1 MIETNSRD
9 FRFATWALCL
19 GSAMIFANLHVVQ
32 ALLPTLAQQ
41 FQLSELQASWSLTI
55 TVLTLGLSLL
65 VYGPLSDAI
74 GRKPIMVVTMAGSVL
89 VTLALSQVES
99 YPMLLLLRGL
109 QGFFLGGLPA
119 IAIAYMGDEFTRKA
133 VVLAVGVY
141 ISANSLGGVTG
152 RMLGGFVGEHY
163 GWAAAFGVMGVVSAL
178 VVVAFVLLL
187 PKSRNFHAKPLHPVH
202 VMQDMGGH
210 LRNPVLLM
218 AYCIA
223 FGNFMV
229 FLNQYSYITF
239 VLADAPYHLSPHALG
254 MLFLTYLTGSFA
266 AAVSGR
272 VAQFLS
278 PPVGMALGVL
288 LLMCGSLLTLI
299 PNLLT
304 IVLGFMVSSFGFF
317 FTHSLASSW
326 VSHHALKAR
335 ASASSLYLVFYY
347 MGASAGGFLLAPFWA
362 WQGWLGI
369 VAGSLLVYSLT
380 LGCTL
385 WLHRWQE
392 MQGQQMSDSNP
403 CA

>member
-1 MIETNSRD
+1 MIESGSRE
-9 FRFATWALCL
+9 FRFATLALCL

-32 ALLPTLAQQ
+32 SLLPTLAQQ

-74 GRKPIMVVTMAGSVL
+74 GRKPIMVVTMAGAVL
-89 VTLALSQVES
+89 VTLGLSQVES

-152 RMLGGFVGEHY
+152 RILGGFVGEHY
-163 GWAAAFGVMGVVSAL
+163 GWAAAFAATGLLSAL
-178 VVVAFVLLL
+178 IVAVFVLLL
-187 PKSRNFHAKPLHPVH
+187 PKSQHFHPKPLHPLH
-202 VMQDMGGH
+202 VAQDMGGH
-210 LRNPVLLM
+210 LRNPVLL
-218 AYCIA
+218 AAFLIA

-266 AAVSGR
+266 AAISGR
-272 VAQFLS
+272 IVQYLS
-278 PPVGMALGVL
+278 APVGMALGIL
-288 LLMCGSLLTLI
+288 FLMAGSLLTLM
-299 PNLLT
+299 PSLSA
-304 IVLGFMVSSFGFF
+304 IVWGFMVSSFGFF
-317 FTHSLASSW
+317 LTHSLASGW
-326 VSHHALKAR
+326 VSQHALQAR

-347 MGASAGGFLLAPFWA
+347 MGASAGGFVLAPFWA

-369 VAGSLLVYSLT
+369 VVGSLLVYSLT
-380 LGCTL
+380 LGCAL
-385 WLHRWQE
+385 WLQRWQAS
-392 MQGQQMSDSNP
+392 GQR
-403 CA
+403 ALA

>member
-1 MIETNSRD
+1 MIESGSRE
-9 FRFATWALCL
+9 FRFATLALCL

-32 ALLPTLAQQ
+32 SLLPTLAQQ

-74 GRKPIMVVTMAGSVL
+74 GRKPIMVVTMAGAVL
-89 VTLALSQVES
+89 VTLGLSQVES

-152 RMLGGFVGEHY
+152 RILGGFVGEHY
-163 GWAAAFGVMGVVSAL
+163 GWAAAFAATGLLSAL
-178 VVVAFVLLL
+178 IVAVFVLLL
-187 PKSRNFHAKPLHPVH
+187 PKSQHFHPKPLHPLH
-202 VMQDMGGH
+202 VAQDMGGH
-210 LRNPVLLM
+210 LRNPVLL
-218 AYCIA
+218 AAFLIA

-239 VLADAPYHLSPHALG
+239 VLADAPYHLSPNALG

-272 VAQFLS
+272 IVRYLS
-278 PPVGMALGVL
+278 APVGMALGIL
-288 LLMCGSLLTLI
+288 CLMCGSLLTLM
-299 PNLLT
+299 PSLSA
-304 IVLGFMVSSFGFF
+304 IVWGFMVSSFGFF
-317 FTHSLASSW
+317 FTHSLASGW
-326 VSHHALKAR
+326 VSQHALQAR

-347 MGASAGGFLLAPFWA
+347 MGASAGGFVLAPFWA

-369 VAGSLLVYSLT
+369 VVGSLLVYSLT
-380 LGCTL
+380 LGCAL
-385 WLHRWQE
+385 WLQRWQAS
-392 MQGQQMSDSNP
+392 GQR
-403 CA
+403 ALA